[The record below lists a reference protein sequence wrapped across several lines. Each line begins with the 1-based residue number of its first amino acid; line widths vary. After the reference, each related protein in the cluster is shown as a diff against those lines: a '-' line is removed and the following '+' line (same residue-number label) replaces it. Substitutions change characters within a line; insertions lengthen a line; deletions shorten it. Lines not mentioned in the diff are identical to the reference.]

1 MKRISITQMKKKT
14 SENRAIGK
22 EEEEEKAV
30 SAIWDCGSPLYDSFE
45 LVSLS
50 HLIERHLMV
59 LPSLGSARVSPSS
72 DVVRVVRFVDV
83 ADCKCEEKGSSSII
97 KMLAGFLGRKG
108 KPKKKVKTRIF
119 GCCNFNV
126 GFGKKIV
133 MNK

>member
-1 MKRISITQMKKKT
+1 MGKKT

-45 LVSLS
+45 LVSII

-59 LPSLGSARVSPSS
+59 LPSLGCARVSQSS
-72 DVVRVVRFVDV
+72 DVVRAVRFADV
-83 ADCKCEEKGSSSII
+83 AGCKCDEKGSSSII
-97 KMLAGFLGRKG
+97 KMLAWFLGRKD
-108 KPKKKVKTRIF
+108 KPKKKVKARVF

-133 MNK
+133 MNQ